1 MTDNEREL
9 TPAEKWE
16 RATLANNF
24 IFYKVMH
31 NNPDICKKLI
41 EILLERKIDHIVMK
55 QEEELEID
63 YGKKGIRMDVYAAG
77 EKEAYNLE
85 MQASDTGE
93 LPERARYYSSVI
105 DVDQLKSGAQYKD
118 LKDNYIIFICVKDIF
133 HKGLA
138 KYSFENICHE
148 NPELMLNDRTYKYF
162 FIAENYDKI
171 LNKEQKAFLKLIVS
185 NSRMSDFTEKL
196 SDYIKDA
203 KHNIQWR
210 RQFMDLER
218 EKTYAYNQGLKE
230 GKEEG
235 IKQGIEQG
243 VEKQAEESAV
253 KFLNEKVSPEVIAK
267 CVGITLERVLE
278 LQKGIK

>member
-55 QEEELEID
+55 QE
-63 YGKKGIRMDVYAAG
+63 
-77 EKEAYNLE
+77 
-85 MQASDTGE
+85 
-93 LPERARYYSSVI
+93 
-105 DVDQLKSGAQYKD
+105 
-118 LKDNYIIFICVKDIF
+118 KDIF

-235 IKQGIEQG
+235 IKQGIE
-243 VEKQAEESAV
+243 KQAEESAV
-253 KFLNEKVSPEVIAK
+253 KFLNEKISPEVIAK
-267 CVGITLERVLE
+267 CVGLTLEKVLE

>member
-31 NNPDICKKLI
+31 NNPDICKELI

-85 MQASDTGE
+85 MQATDTGE

-171 LNKEQKAFLKLIVS
+171 LNKEQKAFLKLIIS

-230 GKEEG
+230 GK
-235 IKQGIEQG
+235 KQG
-243 VEKQAEESAV
+243 VEKQAEDSAV
-253 KFLNEKVSPEVIAK
+253 KFLKKNVSPEVIAE
-267 CVGITLERVLE
+267 CVGLPLEKVLE
-278 LQKGIK
+278 LQKDIDACSKR